1 MRNFVFTDGNDTLVQ
16 VTKITAK
23 KLFERD
29 ETVCFCPS
37 KLSPVSMFYHGS
49 RFKKSEM
56 AEKYGDEEFRFEKLI
71 NAFEFYNCTSETGKY
86 ITFYHVQ
93 ERR

>member
-1 MRNFVFTDGNDTLVQ
+1 MRNFVFSDGDNVLVQ
-16 VTKITAK
+16 VSKTTAK

-29 ETVCFCPS
+29 ENVCFCPS

-49 RFKKSEM
+49 RFKKSDLI
-56 AEKYGDEEFRFEKLI
+56 EKYGKEEFKFENLL
-71 NAFEFYNCTSETGKY
+71 NAFVYYNCTPETGRY
-86 ITFYHVQ
+86 VTFYHVQ